1 MLNLFRKNNAEQLQL
16 NWQETPDGILFTASS
31 ENLSLME
38 YAANLPTD
46 AYQGQAQWLLLKE
59 LLDNG
64 QAESL
69 DNGILIPNEEV
80 LQLEPTD
87 QEKLDLPELYPFD
100 IEIRSHGMF
109 NQTEFRYNYQFLKP
123 DRKPLHPERIGCILR
138 LTKNWVYLL
147 SQEQF
152 VLLEALDAFNTRNT
166 TDKDFQSNL
175 LEFAKIKGLA
185 NGTGAALDLY
195 LNQEE
200 VVAPETVRLRLRE
213 AGHEVEI
220 IPEVAEVDN
229 EKFEEVFDKF
239 PNPETT
245 YNLSRPDGGRTR
257 VLFQEKQKEALQNVK
272 DHRRVSRE
280 QLAEIAK
287 HPQLYF
293 DPEIVELDPADDTL
307 SFSERVLEIGIYQ
320 PRVYPFVSPYKSEWI
335 PGVLVEDDI
344 SGTRT
349 KIPITTE
356 DELVE
361 LEKVIEKEKQEGNNH
376 ITWKGAKL
384 SISDVE
390 GHLPFIKDRL
400 RRRKKPYPEPDE
412 KLGPTVLIIEE
423 NIEERGY
430 DEESPDPPDPPIFR
444 HLLEHPPNLKEEFNL
459 LPHQEEGLAWIQQLW
474 QLHHPGGLL
483 ADDMGLGKTLQV
495 LCFLEWHHARY
506 RSQESEQNPYLI
518 VAPIAL
524 LENWA
529 AEYPKFFDNGELK
542 FITLY
547 GKELKNYKI
556 DLSEANK
563 VQIPE
568 IAGMERLKELRKK
581 RGALDVNLLQKT
593 DVVLTT
599 YETVRDFQLD
609 LGLVRWATVIID
621 EAQKIKT
628 PGTLVTNALK
638 ALNTRFRIAMTGTP
652 VENSLMDLWCI
663 TDFVAPG
670 HLDSAKNFNTE
681 FCRPLEDPETDIRAL
696 GEQIRKR
703 IGVHLKRRLKTEILD
718 DLPEKHTHVE
728 DCQEEMPST
737 QTERY
742 QAALQSTKDSG
753 ATGPQQRSR
762 ILQVLHQLR
771 DISDHPLLSD
781 SQWEQLATPEL
792 IEQSAKLIVTVKLLE
807 NIHADGEK
815 VILFAERRKTQH
827 LLARVIKEQF
837 ELADVS
843 IVNGDTPGSKQKE
856 NSMKMSRQQA
866 VDRFQDT
873 PGFNAI
879 IMSPLSAGVGLNI
892 TEANH
897 VIHYSRWWNPAKED
911 QASDRVYRIG
921 QKRPVHIYLPM
932 AIHSEFKTFD
942 VILHELLERK
952 RQLSQG
958 TLFPT
963 ERAEV
968 KPAELLSKLQ
978 KASPE
983 PKIGPPLTIEDVDKL
998 DLRFFE
1004 VFIAAI
1010 FQRQGHRVEL
1020 TPTSGNKGAN
1030 VIVYPLQPEST
1041 GLLIQVKKSQVGNK
1055 TGSEAVTEIIAA
1067 KPFYEEKHGT
1077 TFQPVVLTNRTFINE
1092 VHDLCRTNK
1101 VQIYERKWII
1111 RNLKQYPVTR
1121 TDIDE
1126 GFTILNRSKHETFTE
1141 VINTLKTLSP
1151 TITDVQRKG
1160 LLQQAVQEHG
1170 LSIDEAEEILKTSGL
1185 TVGESINY
1193 FEVLGLSVDDLHNQD
1208 DDVIATRI
1216 DTAHKKCYS
1225 DSLSAGGLPRP
1236 DGRTQEQWRTVLN
1249 KARDT
1254 LKDPQKRAEH
1264 IRTLQKEIPQSNGA
1278 FKHNNAI
1285 SNRPII

>member
-1 MLNLFRKNNAEQLQL
+1 MRNLFQRNKSESQQL
-16 NWQETPDGILFTASS
+16 NWQETPSGILFTAPSQ
-31 ENLSLME
+31 NLSLME
-38 YAANLPTD
+38 YAAKLQAD
-46 AYQGQAQWLLLKE
+46 AYQAQAQWALLKE

-64 QAESL
+64 QAESS
-69 DNGILIPNEEV
+69 NSRIHIPNEEV
-80 LQLEPTD
+80 CQLD
-87 QEKLDLPELYPFD
+87 SVGQGLLGLPEPYPFD
-100 IEIRSHGMF
+100 IEIRSYGTL
-109 NQTEFRYNYQFLKP
+109 NEAEFRYNYQYLKP

-138 LTKNWVYLL
+138 LTKNWLYLL

-152 VLLEALDAFNTRNT
+152 VLLEVLDAFNTRDT

-175 LEFAKIKGLA
+175 LEFGKIKGLA
-185 NGTGAALDLY
+185 NGTGADLDRY

-213 AGHEVEI
+213 SGDEVEI

-229 EKFEEVFDKF
+229 EKFEQVFDKF

-245 YNLSRPDGGRTR
+245 YNLPRPGGGRTR
-257 VLFQEKQKEALQNVK
+257 VLFQEKQREALESIKEN
-272 DHRRVSRE
+272 RRVSRE
-280 QLAEIAK
+280 QLAKMAK
-287 HPQLYF
+287 HPQEYF
-293 DPEIVELDPADDTL
+293 DPEIVELDPTDDTL

-335 PGVLVEDDI
+335 PGILVEDDM
-344 SGTRT
+344 SGERT
-349 KIPITTE
+349 KIQIIDESELTE
-356 DELVE
+356 LISLISEANRTGR
-361 LEKVIEKEKQEGNNH
+361 KQV
-376 ITWKGAKL
+376 TWKGKQFPTSYL
-384 SISDVE
+384 E
-390 GHLPFIKDRL
+390 EHLPFIEDQL
-400 RRRKKPYPEPDE
+400 RHRKKPNRTE
-412 KLGPTVLIIEE
+412 KEKSGTTVLIIEE
-423 NIEERGY
+423 NIEDLGY
-430 DEESPDPPDPPIFR
+430 DEETPDPPVKEEFR
-444 HLLEHPPNLKEEFNL
+444 HLLEPTPNLKHTAKL
-459 LPHQEEGLAWIQQLW
+459 LPHQEEGLAWVQQLW
-474 QLHHPGGLL
+474 EEHYPGGLL

-556 DLSEANK
+556 DQPEANK

-581 RGALDVNLLQKT
+581 RGALDVNKLQEA

-609 LGLVRWATVIID
+609 LGLIPWATVIID

-638 ALNTRFRIAMTGTP
+638 ALNTDFRIAMTGTP

-670 HLDSAKNFNTE
+670 YLDSAKNFNTE
-681 FCRPLEDPETDIRAL
+681 FCRPLEDPETDIRGL

-703 IGVHLKRRLKTEILD
+703 IGIHLKRRLKTEILD
-718 DLPEKHTHVE
+718 DLPEKHIHVE
-728 DCQEEMPST
+728 DCQQEMPPI
-737 QTERY
+737 QIERY
-742 QAALQSTKDSG
+742 QAALQSTTDSG
-753 ATGPQQRSR
+753 AIEPQQRNR

-771 DISDHPLLSD
+771 DISDHPLLVD
-781 SQWEQLATPEL
+781 SQWEQFPISEL
-792 IEQSAKLIVTVKLLE
+792 IEQSAKLVVTVKLLKD
-807 NIHADGEK
+807 IHSAGEK

-827 LLARVIKEQF
+827 LLARVIKEHF
-837 ELADVS
+837 DLEDVS
-843 IVNGDTPGSKQKE
+843 IVNGDTPGSKEKE
-856 NSMKMSRQQA
+856 NSMKMSRQQT

-873 PGFNAI
+873 SGFNAI

-942 VILHELLERK
+942 VILHELLDRK

-968 KPAELLSKLQ
+968 KPAEILSKLQ
-978 KASPE
+978 KTSSE

-998 DLRFFE
+998 DPRFFE

-1010 FQRQGHRVEL
+1010 FQRQEHRVEL
-1020 TPTSGNKGAN
+1020 TPTSGNKGAD
-1030 VIVYPLQPEST
+1030 VIVHPLQSEIT
-1041 GLLIQVKKSQVGNK
+1041 GLIIRVKKSHVGSK
-1055 TGSEAVTEIIAA
+1055 TGSEAVNEIIAA
-1067 KPFYEEKHGT
+1067 KPFYEEKYGT
-1077 TFQPVVLTNRTFINE
+1077 TFQSVVLTNRTFINE
-1092 VHDLCRTNK
+1092 AHDLSSTKK

-1111 RNLKQYPVTR
+1111 KTLKQYPVTR

-1126 GFTILNRSKHETFTE
+1126 CFTILNRSKHETFAE
-1141 VINTLKTLSP
+1141 VINTLKVLSQN
-1151 TITDVQRKG
+1151 ITDAQRKG

-1170 LSIDEAEEILKTSGL
+1170 LPLDEAEEILKTSGL
-1185 TVGESINY
+1185 VVGESVNY
-1193 FEVLGLSVDDLHNQD
+1193 FQVLGLSFEEFQGQNEDD
-1208 DDVIATRI
+1208 IATRV
-1216 DTAHKKCYS
+1216 DTAHEKHYKV
-1225 DSLSAGGLPRP
+1225 SLQAGGRPRL

-1254 LKDPQKRAEH
+1254 LKDPRKRTEH
-1264 IRTLQKEIPQSNGA
+1264 IATLQ
-1278 FKHNNAI
+1278 
-1285 SNRPII
+1285 